1 MLCLVIYALHNL
13 SMFLNVASKR
23 TFLAKPL
30 NTFFVVVVVLFNL
43 NCFFFIFPIV
53 LICSTLEFCV
63 KHLFR

>member
-1 MLCLVIYALHNL
+1 MLCLVIYGLHNL
-13 SMFLNVASKR
+13 SMLLNVASKL

-30 NTFFVVVVVLFNL
+30 NTFFVVVVLFNL
-43 NCFFFIFPIV
+43 NCLFFIFPIV